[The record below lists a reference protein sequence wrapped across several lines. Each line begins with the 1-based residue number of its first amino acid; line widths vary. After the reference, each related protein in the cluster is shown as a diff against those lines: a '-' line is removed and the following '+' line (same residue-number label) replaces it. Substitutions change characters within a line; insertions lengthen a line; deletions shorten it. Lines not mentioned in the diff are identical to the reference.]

1 MEIFGSIYIQGDS
14 CNILTENILI
24 PGGNILTQKLKTM
37 VTIINY
43 KERQKEDGTSFYVLE
58 VQGGIEMVKSQ
69 KTGNFYATAKKA
81 TIPSTFDDLT
91 CQALIGT
98 QMSGNI
104 SKVECEPYEYTI
116 RDTGEIIIL
125 HHRFVYIQDETE
137 TKVKNQMATEA
148 FA

>member
-1 MEIFGSIYIQGDS
+1 
-14 CNILTENILI
+14 
-24 PGGNILTQKLKTM
+24 M

-69 KTGNFYATAKKA
+69 KIGNFYATVKKA

-104 SKVECEPYEYTI
+104 SKVECEPFEYII
-116 RDTGEIIIL
+116 RDIGKVFIL
-125 HHRFVYIQDETE
+125 HHRFVYVQDKTE
-137 TKVKNQMATEA
+137 TKVKNQMASEA
-148 FA
+148 FAKKKSTKFNAP

>member
-1 MEIFGSIYIQGDS
+1 
-14 CNILTENILI
+14 
-24 PGGNILTQKLKTM
+24 M
-37 VTIINY
+37 VRIINY
-43 KERQKEDGTSFYVLE
+43 KKRMAEDKEFFVLE

-104 SKVECEPYEYTI
+104 SKVECDPYEYTI
-116 RDTGEIIIL
+116 RDTGEVITL
-125 HHRFVYIQDETE
+125 HHRFVYVQNKTE
-137 TKVKNQMATEA
+137 TKVKNQMVSEA
-148 FA
+148 FAKKNQPNLLLLE